1 MLCMDVYRS
10 DDNVFEMPL
19 FVDSILRENGGYL
32 NTALFGTDDVTS
44 HNAIF
49 AVVLHTDANDEW
61 VTSTL

>member
-1 MLCMDVYRS
+1 MRMLFMDVYRS

-32 NTALFGTDDVTS
+32 NTALFGTDEVTS

-49 AVVLHTDANDEW
+49 AVVLHTDSNS
-61 VTSTL
+61 V